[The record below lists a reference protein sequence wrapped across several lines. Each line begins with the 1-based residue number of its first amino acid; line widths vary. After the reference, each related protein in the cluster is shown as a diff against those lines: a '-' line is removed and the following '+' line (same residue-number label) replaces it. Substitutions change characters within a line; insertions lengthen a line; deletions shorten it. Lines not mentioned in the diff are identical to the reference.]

1 MTVSIVSGIE
11 IFAGPLDIVTSIQA
25 PNIPG
30 GGAIGIG
37 DVVGLQAALDTKLE
51 DVIGTIAPVTSSV
64 TITGAELNFLSGLT
78 QNVETALNG
87 KVDIAGDTM
96 TGNLLF
102 APTIQLEVD
111 AGSPPFPS
119 IVCVGDPDSGFF
131 WPAPDTVAISLGGV
145 PIFNFL
151 PSGLLTSLIPTYETL
166 VVADDDIPNKKYV
179 DDAISAATGGPF
191 LPLAGGTMTGTLDLA
206 AQLLLLD
213 ADGDTS
219 IQSAVDDV
227 IDVLCGGI
235 VELRLDNSCLDLVA
249 PKPIKNVANP
259 TAPQE
264 AATMDYVDTEIL
276 ALNLGGTP
284 GPYLPLSGVDPMTG
298 ALDMGTQLINN
309 VVDPVGAQDAATKN
323 YVDTEIVALGLGG
336 ATGPFLR
343 LSGADTMLGA
353 LDMGAFKVVNAADP
367 TLAQDLVTLAYAQAN
382 FLTTAGPIG
391 PLGGTLDMGGF
402 RIIAVGTPVAAT
414 DAATKGY
421 VDTNFLDLLG
431 TSAMQGAIDMGGFA
445 IGNLLAASAND
456 EAVNLGQADARYLL
470 INGSSAMTGGLNMG
484 GFVIGNLLAA
494 SANDE
499 AVNLGQANS
508 LYLRLDGT
516 STMTGALDMGSAQI
530 NAVAD
535 PTLAQD
541 AATKNYVDTEI
552 TSLNLASTYVAK
564 AGDTM
569 TGDLTMG
576 ALAQVLAD
584 DGLLAAPAYAFASD
598 PSTGMLWDGTNLR
611 FSLASGNALTITP
624 SAGTNEVDVHGR
636 KITGAADPVAPSD
649 VATKNFVDNQAFVKL
664 LGSVSGVDLLT
675 TGTTPVYTVPAG
687 KMHIITQVI
696 VRATTYTPGAGPTNP
711 DVSVGLAGSFDEIVP
726 DNTVLDWGG
735 TAGAADQAVYLQA
748 KDGAA
753 TPNAGA
759 VVRFQVDTA
768 GGGTFSALAATVY
781 VLGIEL

>member
-1 MTVSIVSGIE
+1 MTVSIVSGIP
-11 IFAGPLDIVTSIQA
+11 IFAGPLNIVTSIQA

-51 DVIGTIAPVTSSV
+51 DVIGAVAPVVSNV
-64 TITGAELNFLSGLT
+64 TITGAELNTLAG
-78 QNVETALNG
+78 QTANIATELGG
-87 KVDIAGDTM
+87 KVDILGDTM
-96 TGNLLF
+96 LGNLLF
-102 APTIQLEVD
+102 GPSVQLELD
-111 AGSPPFPS
+111 AGLPTAPS
-119 IVCVGDPDSGFF
+119 LVCVGDLDTGFF
-131 WPAPDTVAISLGGV
+131 WPLPDTLGIAVGTLDAFR
-145 PIFNFL
+145 IL
-151 PSGLLTSLIPTYETL
+151 PTGLLQSQVPTYETL

-179 DDAISAATGGPF
+179 DDAITVATGGPF
-191 LPLAGGTMTGTLDLA
+191 LPLAGGTMAGTLEMALNLLA
-206 AQLLLLD
+206 TD
-213 ADGDTS
+213 ADNDTG
-219 IQSAVDDV
+219 IQSAIDDALN
-227 IDVLCGGI
+227 VLCGGI
-235 VELRLDNSCLDLVA
+235 VELTIDNSCLDLVV
-249 PKPIKNVANP
+249 PKPIKNVTNP
-259 TAPQE
+259 TNAQD
-264 AATMDYVDTEIL
+264 AATKDYVDTEIL
-276 ALNLGGTP
+276 ALMLGGTP

-298 ALDMGTQLINN
+298 PLDMGTQLIQN
-309 VVDPVGAQDAATKN
+309 VVDPTNPQEAATKN

-353 LDMGAFKVVNAADP
+353 LDMGGFPAINLLDPVNP
-367 TLAQDLVTLAYAQAN
+367 QDAVTLLYAQTN

-402 RIIAVGTPVAAT
+402 RIIDVGAPVAAT

-445 IGNLLAASAND
+445 IGNLLAPSAND
-456 EAVNLGQADARYLL
+456 EALNLGFADSRYLALSGASTMLGLLDMGGFPITNVLAPTAADEALNLGFGDSRYLL
-470 INGSSAMTGGLNMG
+470 
-484 GFVIGNLLAA
+484 
-494 SANDE
+494 
-499 AVNLGQANS
+499 VN
-508 LYLRLDGT
+508 GT
-516 STMTGALDMGSAQI
+516 STMTGALDMGSNQI
-530 NAVAD
+530 NAVTD

-552 TSLNLASTYVAK
+552 VSLNLASTYVAK

-569 TGDLTMG
+569 SGNLTMG
-576 ALAQVLAD
+576 ALTQILLD
-584 DGLLAAPAYAFASD
+584 DGLLATPAIAFASD

-664 LGSVSGVDLLT
+664 LGSVAGVDLLT
-675 TGTTPVYTVPAG
+675 GATTPIYTVPAG

-696 VRATTYTPGAGPTNP
+696 VRTTAYTPGAGPTNP
-711 DVSVGLAGSFDEIVP
+711 DVSVGLAGSFDEIIP

-735 TAGAADQAVYLQA
+735 TAGAADQAVFLQA

-759 VVRFQVDTA
+759 VVRFQVDTP